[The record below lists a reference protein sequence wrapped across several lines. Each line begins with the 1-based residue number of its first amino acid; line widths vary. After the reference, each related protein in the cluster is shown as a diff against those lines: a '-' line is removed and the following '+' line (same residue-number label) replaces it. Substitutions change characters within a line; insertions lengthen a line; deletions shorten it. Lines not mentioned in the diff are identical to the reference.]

1 MDKKLKYNPYGNP
14 DGTPKDGQEDNFF
27 RWAREQELERRKTLP
42 PEEVK
47 KLEESEE
54 ALARRMDF

>member
-14 DGTPKDGQEDNFF
+14 DGTLKDGQTFKFF
-27 RWAREQELERRKTLP
+27 KWAREQELERLKALP